1 MPSDS
6 VAFDRAV
13 DYYDDTRG
21 FPPGEEKHVGA
32 LFARVGGLTSASRV
46 FEVGIGTGRIALPLA
61 PHVGQIVG
69 VDLSR
74 PMLDRLRAKQTTEPV
89 RVIVGDAPA
98 LPLRSGGFDA
108 AVAVHIFHL
117 IPRWPEALRE
127 VARMLRP
134 GGVLLSGWNDKTR
147 RLGTDDDTLW
157 KAWDETVGK
166 RHDHHPG
173 VHPDH
178 FETFLA
184 DSGWQPVSEV
194 IEHHYTITRT
204 PAQFLQRL
212 EQRIWSSMWEMSDEV
227 IERGLAA
234 VRATMRDHQ
243 IDPHQAREHEA
254 AFKVQAFLPPP

>member
-21 FPPGEEKHVGA
+21 FPSGEEKHIGA

-69 VDLSR
+69 VDLAR
-74 PMLDRLRAKQTTEPV
+74 PMLERLRAKQTTEPV
-89 RVIVGDAPA
+89 RVIIGDATA
-98 LPLRSGGFDA
+98 LPLYSGKFDA

-117 IPRWPEALRE
+117 IPRWRDALRE

-134 GGVLLSGWNDKTR
+134 GGMLLSGWNDKAR
-147 RLGTDDDTLW
+147 RLGNYDDVLWQAWDDT
-157 KAWDETVGK
+157 VGN

-173 VHPDH
+173 VHPDQ

-184 DSGWQPVSEV
+184 DSGWQPVNEML
-194 IEHHYTITRT
+194 EHYYTITRT
-204 PAQFLQRL
+204 PQEFLLRL
-212 EQRIWSSMWEMSDEV
+212 EQRIWSSMWTMPDEAV
-227 IERGLAA
+227 ERGLAA
-234 VRATMRDHQ
+234 VRDAMQRHQ
-243 IDPHQAREHEA
+243 IDPHKVVEYSAC
-254 AFKVQAFLPPP
+254 FKVQAFLPPK